1 LRASP
6 ALASR
11 LATAEAE
18 LGQLEAAVRQE
29 DAPKANV
36 EKLLADL
43 PARAR
48 QAVDRL
54 EETLAAGDITR
65 TRHEIRNQVGVV
77 TVESDDREIRLYS
90 EQGHVATALLRAAG
104 CLVAR
109 GGFDL
114 CIRHPLRLPI
124 VPASLTY
131 CLD

>member
-1 LRASP
+1 M
-6 ALASR
+6 
-11 LATAEAE
+11 
-18 LGQLEAAVRQE
+18 EAAVRQE

-65 TRHEIRNQVGVV
+65 ARHGIRNQVGVA

-90 EQGHVATALLRAAG
+90 ERGHVATALLRAAG
-104 CLVAR
+104 CLVA
-109 GGFDL
+109 G
-114 CIRHPLRLPI
+114 
-124 VPASLTY
+124 A
-131 CLD
+131 